1 MIRLKAILHI
11 LIFQAVFPITVQAR
25 QCYLTNG
32 READSS
38 FQPCF
43 PDQEDSPCCSLDKS
57 NTTPNDIC
65 LSGGVCYIQDPNFRG
80 LLRQGACTD
89 KTWKSGQ
96 CPGLCDTASDAT
108 LYVIP
113 CPVQGRGFWC
123 CSVNGTNCC
132 DNAVRLDMGQM
143 INVSVTSLTS
153 DVSSSSG
160 SSQSSLSS
168 SVSSSSPSSKT
179 SSSPSSPSLTN
190 AGTTDSE
197 TNNNNTED
205 TTCTSGSSAS
215 ATCPASKTTV
225 ISAGLGAG
233 LGGCLLI
240 AVVTM
245 LVQRRIY
252 KKNLRRKEAMIDE
265 IAAASSA
272 QHLVYPVYPE
282 RDKMMF
288 PAELGPRDTR
298 IHEVEGNG
306 LNEK

>member
-1 MIRLKAILHI
+1 MIRVRGILR
-11 LIFQAVFPITVQAR
+11 LLLFQAVLPTIVQSR

-32 READSS
+32 KAADSS

-43 PDQEDSPCCSLDKS
+43 PDQDDSPCCSLAKS

-96 CPGLCDTASDAT
+96 CPELCDTVSDAT

-113 CPVQGRGFWC
+113 CPLQGRGFWC

-132 DNAVRLDMGQM
+132 DDAVRLDMGQM

-153 DVSSSSG
+153 EISSSSG
-160 SSQSSLSS
+160 SSKSALSS
-168 SVSSSSPSSKT
+168 SVSSVSPSPKAS
-179 SSSPSSPSLTN
+179 SSSPSSTN
-190 AGTTDSE
+190 ANTDTE
-197 TNNNNTED
+197 TNTKTNPKD
-205 TTCTSGSSAS
+205 TTCTPGSNTS

-240 AVVTM
+240 AIVTM
-245 LVQRRIY
+245 VVQRRIY
-252 KKNLRRKEAMIDE
+252 KKNLRQKEAMIDE

-272 QHLVYPVYPE
+272 QHLGYPYAG
-282 RDKMMF
+282 RDKIMF